1 MAELVAFLIA
11 VGGLGAV
18 LSALVLLGR
27 RVRRRGIGG
36 AIMGPIDEIYHP
48 GAHRSRYEIQAQS
61 RRAVTLPSPDTGPGS
76 GSGDRPA
83 SAN

>member
-11 VGGLGAV
+11 AGGLAAV
-18 LSALVLLGR
+18 LGALALLAR
-27 RVRRRGIGG
+27 RIRRRGIGG

-61 RRAVTLPSPDTGPGS
+61 RRGVTLPSPDTGEGPGS
-76 GSGDRPA
+76 GQRFASG
-83 SAN
+83 N